1 MVTGKTSSGYEFSF
15 DEKACQDWRYIK
27 ALKNVKKGIKDPEAF
42 LDGATALVEVL
53 FNDHDAEE
61 AYYQFLAE
69 KNGGRVPF
77 DVVFSEVNEIITEL
91 TRQSAKEIKN

>member
-1 MVTGKTSSGYEFSF
+1 MVKGKTSSGYKYSF
-15 DEKACQDWRYIK
+15 DESVCQDWRYVK
-27 ALKNVKKGIKDPEAF
+27 ALKNVRKGAKDPEAF

-69 KNGGRVPF
+69 KYGGRVPSE
-77 DVVFSEVNEIITEL
+77 VVFSEVNEIITEL
-91 TRQSAKEIKN
+91 TKQSGKTAKN